1 MRKAPLLG
9 LLALPLLL
17 GGCER
22 GCLAGWLS
30 DRGVATGPKPPGQG
44 SAPQLAAIDC
54 PDGLARCG
62 NGIVQVSRAYQ
73 YADPCT
79 GSPEQ
84 CTCPWERLGDCAK
97 GCVVDGLVI
106 DEPRERAIPQLCAPT
121 PAAANVTDARAEF
134 SGPPPA
140 DAIASAC
147 DAAYVCEHR
156 AVVACGPPARVV
168 GACTAGCARE
178 GQSMDTDDESAPL
191 TPTAAL
197 AVLCRR

>member
-1 MRKAPLLG
+1 MRKALL
-9 LLALPLLL
+9 LVVLVLAL

-62 NGIVQVSRAYQ
+62 NGIVQVSRAYH

-84 CTCPWERLGDCAK
+84 CTCPWERLGDCPK
-97 GCVVDGLVI
+97 GCVVDGLVV
-106 DEPRERAIPQLCAPT
+106 DEPRDRAMSQLCAP
-121 PAAANVTDARAEF
+121 AATARDGGVEL
-134 SGPPPA
+134 SGPPPG
-140 DAIASAC
+140 DEVVSAC
-147 DAAYVCEHR
+147 DASFVCEHG
-156 AVVACGPPARVV
+156 VVIACGPPARAV

-191 TPTAAL
+191 TPGAAL